1 MIMKIKKIK
10 IAHIHVW
17 DKTNKGDLAIV
28 LAVQELLHSAFPSLE
43 IVDYPVEVLKD
54 YDVKTAAAINRADLV
69 VMGGGGL
76 FYRYFLPFS
85 KEMLK
90 AIKKPFVVFGV
101 GYIREVG
108 ARSLTPIE
116 RSSIINLAKRAD
128 LLSVRENYTKKF
140 LQKYGLAPDKIKV
153 IGDPALL
160 LSGKKKVKNLKT
172 GFKLGL
178 NLNYS
183 GWLGF
188 GPWREDILLAYRE
201 TAEYFQKEYGAS
213 VYYLKHHP
221 GEDAIY
227 PALKIKGLKII
238 NEEPHTQKAL
248 YGQLDLVIG
257 MMLHSCVMAA
267 GAITPE
273 INVAYDLRNRNFAR
287 FLGCPELVVEL
298 PDLKSGELLR
308 RAQLVAANASAY
320 RRQFSTF
327 KKRVDKR
334 TQTFLN
340 DIQQLVK

>member
-1 MIMKIKKIK
+1 MINKKIK

-28 LAVQELLHSAFPSLE
+28 LAVQELLRSSFPKAVIS
-43 IVDYPVEVLKD
+43 DYPVEVLKKK
-54 YDVKTAAAINRADLV
+54 DVSVLKKLNSADLI

-85 KEMLK
+85 LEMIAGLR
-90 AIKKPFVVFGV
+90 KPFIIFGV

-108 ARSLTPIE
+108 APALKPAE
-116 RSSIINLAKRAD
+116 RDSIIALARKAS
-128 LLSVRENYTKKF
+128 LIGVRENYTKRF
-140 LQKYGLAPDKIKV
+140 LVKYGLAADDVKV

-160 LSGKKKVKNLKT
+160 LSEKLPQLKLRP

-188 GPWREDILLAYRE
+188 GRWREDILNSYRE
-201 TAEYFQKEYGAS
+201 TAEYFQKNFQAS

-227 PALKIKGLKII
+227 PELKIKNLLLLD
-238 NEEPHTQKAL
+238 EDPSRQKGA

-267 GAITPE
+267 GALTPE

-287 FLGCPELVVEL
+287 FLGCSELVVEL
-298 PDLKSGELLR
+298 PDLRKGVLLK
-308 RAQLVAANASAY
+308 RARAVIAANKKY
-320 RRQFSTF
+320 RHHLDIFHA
-327 KKRVDKR
+327 RVFKR
-334 TQTFLN
+334 TQDFLRE
-340 DIQQLVK
+340 IEKLI

>member
-1 MIMKIKKIK
+1 MKIKKIK

-28 LAVQELLHSAFPSLE
+28 LAVQELLNSAFPSLE
-43 IVDYPVEVLKD
+43 ITDYPVEALKN
-54 YDVKTAAAINRADLV
+54 YDAKTASAINRADLV

-85 KEMLK
+85 LEMLQ

-108 ARSLTPIE
+108 ARSLTPVE
-116 RSSIINLAKRAD
+116 RGSIINLAKRAD
-128 LLSVRENYTKKF
+128 LLTVRENYTKKF
-140 LQKYGLAPDKIKV
+140 LQKYGVAAEKIKV

-160 LSGKKKVKNLKT
+160 LSEKTQVKNLKT

-188 GPWREDILLAYRE
+188 GPWREDI
-201 TAEYFQKEYGAS
+201 
-213 VYYLKHHP
+213 HHP

-298 PDLKSGELLR
+298 PDLQSGELRR

-320 RRQFSTF
+320 RQQFSVF
-327 KKRVDKR
+327 KNRVNKR
-334 TQTFLN
+334 TQDFLH

>member
-1 MIMKIKKIK
+1 MPVKKIK

-17 DKTNKGDLAIV
+17 DKMNKGDLAIV
-28 LAVQELLHSAFPSLE
+28 LAVQELLKVSFPTAI
-43 IVDYPVEVLKD
+43 IVDYPVETLKE
-54 YDVKTAAAINRADLV
+54 YDAKTLASLNTADLV

-85 KEMLK
+85 LK
-90 AIKKPFVVFGV
+90 MIAGLKKPLVVFGV

-108 ARSLTPIE
+108 APPLRKKDRDSLIA
-116 RSSIINLAKRAD
+116 LANRAD
-128 LLSVRENYTKKF
+128 LLGIRENYTKSF
-140 LQKYGLAPDKIKV
+140 LVKYGVPADKIKV

-160 LSGKKKVKNLKT
+160 LSEESPLKALKP

-188 GPWREDILLAYRE
+188 GEWREDILRAYRE
-201 TAEYFQKEYGAS
+201 TAEYFQKNYQAS

-227 PALKIKGLKII
+227 PELGINNLILLDETPSRQKG
-238 NEEPHTQKAL
+238 A

-257 MMLHSCVMAA
+257 MMLHSCVLSA
-267 GAITPE
+267 GALTPA

-287 FLGCPELVVEL
+287 FLGCPELIVEL
-298 PDLKSGELLR
+298 PDLRKGALLQRARAVIAGEKS
-308 RAQLVAANASAY
+308 Y
-320 RRQFSTF
+320 RRHLAIF
-327 KKRVDKR
+327 KRRVERR
-334 TQTFLN
+334 TNDFLKAIN
-340 DIQQLVK
+340 NLV